1 HWSVDRASEA
11 VGYSHPSTF
20 ATAFRRHFGM
30 RPVDAKRT
38 HRSR

>member
-1 HWSVDRASEA
+1 MDRASEA